1 MPCSTGNKCQCQSA
15 HFAYEKAVEFKRF
28 LFHSRLVGVMTIFP
42 AGYLCG
48 QIVQG
53 WFQRVFPFTSLGT
66 FGSEMNVI
74 TLANDRK
81 MDKSLIPFLVQV
93 VQRDNINIFL

>member
-1 MPCSTGNKCQCQSA
+1 M
-15 HFAYEKAVEFKRF
+15 EFKRF

-42 AGYLCG
+42 AGLSLRANSAGMISTC
-48 QIVQG
+48 
-53 WFQRVFPFTSLGT
+53 FPFTSLGT
-66 FGSEMNVI
+66 FGSEMNGI

-81 MDKSLIPFLVQV
+81 MDKRLIPFLMQV

>member
-1 MPCSTGNKCQCQSA
+1 MPCSTENKCQRQSA

-42 AGYLCG
+42 AGLSLRANSAGMISTC
-48 QIVQG
+48 
-53 WFQRVFPFTSLGT
+53 FPFTSLGT
-66 FGSEMNVI
+66 FGSEMNGI

-81 MDKSLIPFLVQV
+81 MDKSLIPFLMQV